1 MLRLTG
7 WKPQMLSCANGQD
20 SHHGV
25 RYAYMS
31 ETTTTTN
38 NTHAEHADLI
48 SLFEEIIPV
57 KNYYQVEP
65 LYKKINVS
73 IKNEETGEVT
83 IKEELNAQEYY
94 KIVKFP
100 NEGTDDIP
108 TLQLR
113 PPTHL
118 LAKIIAVEEIET
130 PESTQDNPASLYF
143 IDAVNIIA
151 FAYAK

>member
-1 MLRLTG
+1 
-7 WKPQMLSCANGQD
+7 
-20 SHHGV
+20 
-25 RYAYMS
+25 MS
-31 ETTTTTN
+31 ETTNDTN
-38 NTHAEHADLI
+38 HTKVELSDMNLAFD
-48 SLFEEIIPV
+48 EIIPI

-73 IKNEETGEVT
+73 VQNEETGEVI
-83 IKEELNAQEYY
+83 IKEELNAQEYFT
-94 KIVKFP
+94 IIKFP

-108 TLQLR
+108 TIQLR

-130 PESTQDNPASLYF
+130 PESTQDNPQSLYF